1 MQMETAKTGVAILIS
16 DKREFKQGL
25 QQKTKKKKALH
36 SDKGINTR
44 KESNKTILCK
54 VASKIIK

>member
-25 QQKTKKKKALH
+25 QQKTKKKRH
-36 SDKGINTR
+36 YIVI
-44 KESNKTILCK
+44 KESIQEKK
-54 VASKIIK
+54 AIKQSYVKLLQK